1 MTTNKSLLFAIA
13 VLSCTVMACR
23 VGKEFTRP
31 ATAVPAQYRDMAA
44 PADSSNIG
52 QLSWKTFFTDPALQT
67 LIDSAI
73 AHNFDIQ
80 TALKNAEISAQTLK
94 TARLGNLPDIN
105 LQIQANRSYPSK
117 NSLNGSMADLF
128 MGTRYMDDYN
138 ANVSLSWEVVAW
150 GKISRMKEAA
160 LAGYLASNEAA
171 RAVQTRIVSE
181 VAQGYYNL
189 LMLDQQH
196 DIAARNLA
204 LNDSTLSMMQLQ
216 YQSGMINNLAIEQ
229 TAAQR
234 QVAAALLPQLE
245 QQIILQENA
254 LSILTGTLPASVS
267 RSNRPSSVV
276 TGSPLQAGVPA
287 SLLSQ
292 RPDVQAAEMAVKVA
306 NAKAGIAQASMY
318 PALNITATAGLNT
331 FKASNW
337 FSIPGSLFE
346 TVAGSITQPIFQR
359 KKLKTDWEIA
369 KIEWEKAAI
378 DFRKSVLTAVGEVSD
393 ALVKIDKLKAQQEMT
408 QLRVDKLHSATQNAG
423 LLFQSG
429 MATYLEVITAQSNV
443 LQSEL
448 DLASVQRAQQSAV
461 VELYRSLGGGWK

>member
-1 MTTNKSLLFAIA
+1 MTINKSLLFAMA
-13 VLSCTVMACR
+13 VLTSTVMACR

-31 ATAVPAQYRDMAA
+31 ATALPEKYRDAA
-44 PADSSNIG
+44 VPADSSNIG
-52 QLSWKTFFTDPALQT
+52 QLSWKTFFTDPVLQA

-80 TALKNAEISAQTLK
+80 TALKNTEIAAQTVK
-94 TARLGNLPDIN
+94 TSRLGNLPDIN

-117 NSLNGSMADLF
+117 NSLNGSMADQF

-150 GKISRMKEAA
+150 GKISRLKEAA
-160 LAGYLASNEAA
+160 LAGYLQSTEAA

-196 DIAARNLA
+196 AIAARNLA

-245 QQIILQENA
+245 QQIKLQENA
-254 LSILTGTLPASVS
+254 LSILTGTLPASIA
-267 RSNRPSSVV
+267 RSNRPSSIV

-292 RPDVQAAEMAVKVA
+292 RPDVHAAEMAVKVA

-369 KIEWEKAAI
+369 KIEWEKSAI
-378 DFRKSVLTAVGEVSD
+378 DFRRSVLTAVGEVSD
-393 ALVKIDKLKAQQEMT
+393 ALVKLDKLKVQQEMT
-408 QLRVDKLHSATQNAG
+408 QLRVDKLQSATKNAG

-448 DLASVQRAQQSAV
+448 DLASVQRAQQGAV